1 MANLINVKNLKVHFV
16 SKHGLFARKEKIIKA
31 VDGIDFSILKGQ
43 TLGLVGES
51 GSGKSTTGRAIA
63 RLVTATDGSIHYE
76 GKSLTNL
83 SYKELHPYRK
93 KIQMIFQDPFGSLN
107 PRMRIGD
114 SISEPMRLHRKEQ
127 TDSECRERVAYLL
140 EKVGLS
146 PDMIHRFPHEFS
158 GGQRQ
163 RIGIARA
170 ISAEPEFIICDEP
183 VSALDVSVQAQIV
196 NLLKD
201 LQAEYNLTYLFIAHD
216 LAVVEHMSDQ
226 LLVMQ
231 AGKIVEQGDARTI
244 CADPKHHYTQS
255 LIDAIPT
262 I

>member
-1 MANLINVKNLKVHFV
+1 MANLISVKNLKVYFT
-16 SKHGLFARKEKIIKA
+16 SKQGLFSRKQTVIKA
-31 VDGIDFSILKGQ
+31 VDGINFDIIKGQ

-51 GSGKSTTGRAIA
+51 GSGKSTTGRALA
-63 RLVTATDGSIHYE
+63 RLVTPTEGSIYYQ
-76 GKSLTNL
+76 GQSLTDL
-83 SYKELHPYRK
+83 SQSEFHPYRK

-114 SISEPMRLHRKEQ
+114 SISEPMSLHRKEQ
-127 TDSECRERVAYLL
+127 SDSERRDTVAHLL
-140 EKVGLS
+140 EKVGLAA
-146 PDMIHRFPHEFS
+146 DMMQRFPHEFS

-170 ISAEPEFIICDEP
+170 IAAQPEFIICDEP

-201 LQAEYNLTYLFIAHD
+201 LQTEYNLTYLFIAHD

-231 AGKIVEQGDARTI
+231 AGKIVEQGDARAI
-244 CADPKHHYTQS
+244 CANPQHPYTQS
-255 LIDAIPT
+255 LIDAIPV

>member
-1 MANLINVKNLKVHFV
+1 MANLISVKNLKVHFV
-16 SKHGLFARKEKIIKA
+16 SKQGFFARKKTVIKA
-31 VDGIDFSILKGQ
+31 VDGVDFDIARGQ

-51 GSGKSTTGRAIA
+51 GSGKSTIGRALA
-63 RLVTATDGSIHYE
+63 RLVTPTEGSIYYQ
-76 GKSLTNL
+76 GALL
-83 SYKELHPYRK
+83 SELSDSEFYPYRK

-114 SISEPMRLHRKEQ
+114 SISEPMSLHRKEQ
-127 TDSECRERVAYLL
+127 TDAERRDTVAHLL

-146 PDMIHRFPHEFS
+146 PDMMQRFPHEFS

-231 AGKIVEQGDARTI
+231 AGKIVEKGDARTI
-244 CADPKHHYTQS
+244 CAQPKHPYTQS
-255 LIDAIPT
+255 LIDAIPL